1 MKKIKQENIHELA
14 NDLLNTVGREI
25 FNMGNVYYKDGYVK
39 LSIKPLSN
47 ELYLT
52 PDELK
57 EWFVLAEDAVKLRK
71 RTLFKEHLLEFAKYK
86 YEKEQHDIY
95 LKLKTIYDKVRDNS
109 DELTKLFYY
118 INKTRTHKALL
129 PTTDSQKLAFKKLTD
144 SIEPLNFKAKQYV
157 DYRKD
162 ISTMKTNMFT
172 IDLNTDL
179 TTADHTT
186 LLGIGKSILISE
198 LEYLIRNYKR
208 DGVNIEENFLRFND
222 IYDRFMLQYK
232 DIYQR
237 MFLVN
242 SFLTEYE
249 KDCTVGDDSDVVKQL
264 KELGY
269 LPYVIMIND
278 HKISE
283 LSIGSSPEVR
293 LPNIDLKV
301 NRDGSHFVVQTL
313 AVGALPINEL
323 KNYITGYDK
332 AMKAVELLE
341 SLESFYYVKS

>member
-1 MKKIKQENIHELA
+1 MKKIKQENINELA

-57 EWFVLAEDAVKLRK
+57 EWFVLAEDAVKSRK
-71 RTLFKEHLLEFAKYK
+71 RTLFKEHLWEFAKYK
-86 YEKEQHDIY
+86 YEKEQHAIY
-95 LKLKTIYDKVRDNS
+95 LKLKTIYDKVRDNRE
-109 DELTKLFYY
+109 ELTKLLPYS
-118 INKTRTHKALL
+118 NKTRTHKALL
-129 PTTDSQKLAFKKLTD
+129 PTSDNQKLAYKKLTD
-144 SIEPLNFKAKQYV
+144 SIEPLNFNAKQYV

-162 ISTMKTNMFT
+162 ISTMATNMFT

-179 TTADHTT
+179 QVSEYTM
-186 LLGIGKSILISE
+186 LFSLGKRILVSE
-198 LEYLIRNYKR
+198 LDYLINDYKR
-208 DGVNIEENFLRFND
+208 DGIDIEYNFMVFNG

-237 MFLVN
+237 LFLVN
-242 SFLTEYE
+242 SFLTGYE
-249 KDCTVGDDSDVVKQL
+249 KECTDGADSEIVKQL

-269 LPYVIMIND
+269 IPYVIMIND

-283 LSIGSSPEVR
+283 FSIGSSPDVR
-293 LPNIDLKV
+293 LPDIDFKV
-301 NRDGSHFVVQTL
+301 TREGSYFVVQTL
-313 AVGALPINEL
+313 AIGALPVTEL

-332 AMKAVELLE
+332 AMKAIELLE